1 MIYLAYA
8 RSVVAIDHEYAFELY
23 RKAYEIIKKEQS
35 EYWYIKVVTEYLRY
49 FLRYG
54 DRNSFE
60 NLYSEFMNRIENE
73 NICTYSLLSIIKT
86 FQAHHYGQINNFDS
100 AIFYNRQA
108 LELRKKDENS
118 RLIGFSY
125 LNLFSNY
132 INNNKLDSAK
142 LWLDSAR
149 NELFVKGNLK
159 SKRHFIEYK
168 IKMFQTQNLKDSVL
182 NNYKLLL
189 QIEKDYHLEQ
199 QRTQAQILKAKN
211 EINNKLQAEKYHLQ
225 ITKKQNRLI
234 YVSIITVLSLIII
247 VYLLFKIKSKNI
259 RFKNLYLVSKLDKSA
274 LQKYSKEV
282 EQLKN
287 IFKNANKGFFI
298 LDKQL
303 KIDYYNTAAIDLFD
317 NFHEGQNKISFLK
330 YVPRNQQ
337 SIFEN
342 VIAKVTS
349 INENQEIQLNIPDK
363 KGEIRT
369 FNISI
374 SPMHVNNDIESFLLI
389 ISDVTRASIAFESE
403 KKQRR
408 ILQSLINSVS
418 ESIILIGANRKIQ
431 LLNSTAA
438 ARLGSVVEDL
448 IDADYLESIP
458 FHTREVREKKL
469 SEVIETGKMVVFN
482 EEKESYNY
490 LISYYPSTNPEGM
503 VEFVAEFSQ
512 DITERRLATEHIN
525 SLRQKVLRSQMNPH
539 FIFNSLNAIQSYV
552 LKNDAPQAVKYLNS
566 FARLIR
572 MILDSSRYDYITL
585 AKEIK
590 ILEYYLELQQLRFGD
605 KFIYQLEIDK
615 NLDIEGL
622 LIPAMLAQPFIENSI
637 EHGLQHLEDKGKV
650 KISFVKVKNSVV
662 FKVVDNGIGREAS
675 YKIQEKIQHKDTSL
689 STQLF
694 KERLYTLNKFS
705 GKKITYNIVDLKDDA
720 GVAKGTMVIINLP
733 LIYKSDLNH
742 N

>member
-1 MIYLAYA
+1 
-8 RSVVAIDHEYAFELY
+8 
-23 RKAYEIIKKEQS
+23 
-35 EYWYIKVVTEYLRY
+35 
-49 FLRYG
+49 
-54 DRNSFE
+54 
-60 NLYSEFMNRIENE
+60 
-73 NICTYSLLSIIKT
+73 
-86 FQAHHYGQINNFDS
+86 
-100 AIFYNRQA
+100 
-108 LELRKKDENS
+108 
-118 RLIGFSY
+118 
-125 LNLFSNY
+125 
-132 INNNKLDSAK
+132 
-142 LWLDSAR
+142 
-149 NELFVKGNLK
+149 
-159 SKRHFIEYK
+159 
-168 IKMFQTQNLKDSVL
+168 
-182 NNYKLLL
+182 
-189 QIEKDYHLEQ
+189 
-199 QRTQAQILKAKN
+199 
-211 EINNKLQAEKYHLQ
+211 
-225 ITKKQNRLI
+225 
-234 YVSIITVLSLIII
+234 
-247 VYLLFKIKSKNI
+247 
-259 RFKNLYLVSKLDKSA
+259 
-274 LQKYSKEV
+274 
-282 EQLKN
+282 
-287 IFKNANKGFFI
+287 
-298 LDKQL
+298 
-303 KIDYYNTAAIDLFD
+303 
-317 NFHEGQNKISFLK
+317 
-330 YVPRNQQ
+330 
-337 SIFEN
+337 
-342 VIAKVTS
+342 
-349 INENQEIQLNIPDK
+349 
-363 KGEIRT
+363 
-369 FNISI
+369 
-374 SPMHVNNDIESFLLI
+374 
-389 ISDVTRASIAFESE
+389 
-403 KKQRR
+403 
-408 ILQSLINSVS
+408 VS